1 MEAHMELLD
10 FIETLSNE
18 ERELHKN
25 LIQEC
30 VEREQEIKKYYHSTK
45 DNLIKLYDV
54 VYNMAENAKLAEY
67 ATKEMINHANNLFFN
82 DGELQ

>member
-1 MEAHMELLD
+1 MELLD

-18 ERELHKN
+18 EREIHKN

-30 VEREQEIKKYYHSTK
+30 VGREQEIKKYYHSTK
-45 DNLIKLYDV
+45 ENLIKLYDV
-54 VYNMAENAKLAEY
+54 VYTMAENVKLAKQS
-67 ATKEMINHANNLFFN
+67 TNKMVKCANNLFFN